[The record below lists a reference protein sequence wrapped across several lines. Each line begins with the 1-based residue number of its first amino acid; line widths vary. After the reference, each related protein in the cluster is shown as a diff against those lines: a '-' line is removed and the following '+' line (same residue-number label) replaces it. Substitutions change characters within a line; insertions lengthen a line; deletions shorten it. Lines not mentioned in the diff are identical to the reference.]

1 VEEDNMQPVDWSKL
15 FVPSG
20 SIVEIVIRGTLI
32 YLLLFA
38 AMRLL
43 PRRQVGGLVAADLL
57 IVVLIADALQ
67 NAMAGSYKSITEGI
81 VLAAVIFGW
90 AYVIDWLDY
99 RFPHLNIA
107 AAGPLPV
114 VRNGRFMHRNMARE
128 QVSEEEVL
136 SALRLHGLDS
146 TQNVATAYI
155 EGDGRFSVLLREGR
169 KPPMDPPPEKRMA

>member
-1 VEEDNMQPVDWSKL
+1 MAHVNWSQL
-15 FVPSG
+15 FIPSG
-20 SIVEIVIRGTLI
+20 SLVEIVIRGSVI

-43 PRRQVGGLVAADLL
+43 PRRQVGGLVATDIL

-67 NAMAGSYKSITEGI
+67 NAMAGEYKSITEGI

-90 AYVIDWLDY
+90 AYFIDWLDF

-114 VRNGRFMHRNMARE
+114 IRNGRFMRRNMARE

-136 SALRLHGLDS
+136 SALRLHGLAS
-146 TQNVATAYI
+146 PGRVAAAYI
-155 EGDGRFSVLLREGR
+155 EGDGRFSVLLRDHG
-169 KPPMDPPPEKRMA
+169 KPPVDPPPQRKLG

>member
-1 VEEDNMQPVDWSKL
+1 MPHVNWSQL
-15 FVPSG
+15 FIPSG
-20 SIVEIVIRGTLI
+20 SLVEIVIRGSVI

-43 PRRQVGGLVAADLL
+43 PRRQVGGLVATDLL
-57 IVVLIADALQ
+57 IIVLIADALQ
-67 NAMAGSYKSITEGI
+67 NAMAGQYKSITEGI
-81 VLAAVIFGW
+81 VLAAVIFAW

-114 VRNGRFMHRNMARE
+114 VRNGRFVRRNMARE
-128 QVSEEEVL
+128 RVSEEEIL

-146 TQNVATAYI
+146 TEKVAAAYI
-155 EGDGRFSVLLREGR
+155 EGDGRFSVLLRDGR
-169 KPPMDPPPEKRMA
+169 KPPVDPPKERRTA